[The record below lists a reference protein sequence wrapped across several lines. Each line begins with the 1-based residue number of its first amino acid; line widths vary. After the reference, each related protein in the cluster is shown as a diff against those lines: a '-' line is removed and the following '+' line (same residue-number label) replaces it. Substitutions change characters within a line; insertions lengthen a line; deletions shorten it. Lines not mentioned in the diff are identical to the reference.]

1 MIIITCDRFHIY
13 ECDTND
19 FRLSLSLPLQLK
31 KGGQPLL
38 MVALAE
44 GHGEVVEVLMKRGA
58 DHSITDKVCCT
69 ANNHDRVLLYGE
81 AHMVWLEASL
91 YYRRLCVC
99 WNGTIME
106 HCLHG

>member
-1 MIIITCDRFHIY
+1 MNVTQMIFVY
-13 ECDTND
+13 
-19 FRLSLSLPLQLK
+19 LSLPLQLK

-58 DHSITDKVCCT
+58 DHSITDKVCGT

-99 WNGTIME
+99 WNGAIM
-106 HCLHG
+106 

>member
-1 MIIITCDRFHIY
+1 MIFVY
-13 ECDTND
+13 
-19 FRLSLSLPLQLK
+19 LSLPLPLQLK

-58 DHSITDKVCCT
+58 DHSITDKVCGT

-91 YYRRLCVC
+91 YYRRLCYAGMELLWNIVC
-99 WNGTIME
+99 MVRVCEW
-106 HCLHG
+106 LL